1 MDISIR
7 HAAGMFALAFTTLA
21 SAATAQVGETGKLR
35 LTGGVNTVDGVAG
48 GGLTPWAVIGSNA
61 SADQVGAAPFGTVV
75 KSKDYQLGTA
85 GAAVGI
91 RDRVEL
97 SFARQDFDTM
107 ATGTAL
113 GLPNLHLK
121 QNIYGVKV
129 KLSGNAI
136 LNQDTWLPQMAAGI
150 LYKDLDAGGLA
161 PTLTALGADDH
172 GTDFYVSAT
181 KLLLARSF
189 LVNGTLRLT
198 KANQNG
204 LLGFGGTAQDDYR
217 PMAEGSIAILLR
229 KDLAVGGEYRMKPD
243 NLNPSILGAGLKE
256 DDWHDMFI
264 AYAPTKNISVTAAYV
279 GLGKIVP
286 AVQSRTQSGF
296 YLSGQVSF

>member
-7 HAAGMFALAFTTLA
+7 RAAGMFALAFTTLA
-21 SAATAQVGETGKLR
+21 SGAAAQVGETGKLR

-91 RDRVEL
+91 RDRVEV

-172 GTDFYVSAT
+172 GADFYVSAT

-189 LVNGTLRLT
+189 LVNGTVRFT

>member
-1 MDISIR
+1 MRTSIR
-7 HAAGMFALAFTTLA
+7 IAAGMITLA
-21 SAATAQVGETGKLR
+21 CVASASTAEAQMGETGKLR

-75 KSKDYQLGTA
+75 KSRDYQLGSA
-85 GAAVGI
+85 GGAIGI

-136 LNQDTWLPQMAAGI
+136 LDQDTWAPQMAVGA

-161 PTLTALGADDH
+161 PTLATLGADDR
-172 GTDFYVSAT
+172 GVDFYVSAT
-181 KLLLARSF
+181 KLYLSRGL

-204 LLGFGGTAQDDYR
+204 LLGFGGTAQDEYR
-217 PMAEGSIAILLR
+217 PMAEASIAYLLR
-229 KDLAVGGEYRMKPD
+229 KDLAIGGEYRMKPD

-256 DDWHDMFI
+256 DDWHDVFV
-264 AYAPTKNISVTAAYV
+264 AYAPTKNISITAAYA
-279 GLGKIVP
+279 GLGRIVP
-286 AVQSRTQSGF
+286 AIQPRRQAGF

>member
-198 KANQNG
+198 RANQNG

>member
-1 MDISIR
+1 MP
-7 HAAGMFALAFTTLA
+7 TT
-21 SAATAQVGETGKLR
+21 TARTS
-35 LTGGVNTVDGVAG
+35 T
-48 GGLTPWAVIGSNA
+48 
-61 SADQVGAAPFGTVV
+61 F
-75 KSKDYQLGTA
+75 
-85 GAAVGI
+85 
-91 RDRVEL
+91 
-97 SFARQDFDTM
+97 
-107 ATGTAL
+107 
-113 GLPNLHLK
+113 
-121 QNIYGVKV
+121 
-129 KLSGNAI
+129 
-136 LNQDTWLPQMAAGI
+136 
-150 LYKDLDAGGLA
+150 
-161 PTLTALGADDH
+161 
-172 GTDFYVSAT
+172 SAT

-189 LVNGTLRLT
+189 LVNGTVRFT

>member
-1 MDISIR
+1 MGTSIR
-7 HAAGMFALAFTTLA
+7 KVAWMLTMTCMALASTA
-21 SAATAQVGETGKLR
+21 EAQVGETGKLR

-61 SADQVGAAPFGTVV
+61 TADQVGAAPFGTVV
-75 KSKDYQLGTA
+75 KSRDYQLGTA
-85 GAAVGI
+85 GGAIGI

-107 ATGTAL
+107 ATGAAL

-129 KLSGNAI
+129 KLFGNAI
-136 LNQDTWLPQMAAGI
+136 LDQDTWVPQMAVGI

-161 PTLTALGADDH
+161 PTLTALGADDR
-172 GTDFYVSAT
+172 GTDLYVSAT
-181 KLLLARSF
+181 KLYLARGL

-204 LLGFGGTAQDDYR
+204 LLGFGGTAQDEYR
-217 PMAEGSIAILLR
+217 PMAEGSIAYLFR

-256 DDWHDMFI
+256 DDWHDVFV
-264 AYAPTKNISVTAAYV
+264 AYAPTKNVSITAAYA
-279 GLGKIVP
+279 GLGQIVP
-286 AVQSRTQSGF
+286 AIQPRTQAGF
-296 YLSGQVSF
+296 YFSGQVSF

>member
-1 MDISIR
+1 MRTSIR
-7 HAAGMFALAFTTLA
+7 IVGVLALAWVALA
-21 SAATAQVGETGKLR
+21 STAEAQIGETGKLR
-35 LTGGVNTVDGVAG
+35 LTGGVNSVDGVAG
-48 GGLTPWAVIGSNA
+48 GGITPWAVIGSNA

-75 KSKDYQLGTA
+75 KSRDYQLGTA
-85 GAAVGI
+85 GGSIGI

-113 GLPNLHLK
+113 GLPSLHLK

-129 KLSGNAI
+129 KVSGDAI
-136 LNQDTWLPQMAAGI
+136 LNQDTWLPQMAVGV

-172 GTDFYVSAT
+172 GADVYFSAT
-181 KLLLARSF
+181 KLYLAHSV
-189 LVNGTLRLT
+189 LVNGTVRVT

-204 LLGFGGTAQDDYR
+204 LLGFGGTAQDRYQ
-217 PMAEGSIAILLR
+217 PMAEGSIAYLFR

-243 NLNPSILGAGLKE
+243 NLNPSVLGTGLKE
-256 DDWHDMFI
+256 DDWHDAFV
-264 AYAPTKNISVTAAYV
+264 AYAPTKNISITAAYA
-279 GLGKIVP
+279 GLGRIVP
-286 AVQSRTQSGF
+286 AIQPRTQAGF
-296 YLSGQVSF
+296 YVSGQLSF

>member
-7 HAAGMFALAFTTLA
+7 HAAGMFALAFITLA
-21 SAATAQVGETGKLR
+21 STSEAQIGETGKLR
-35 LTGGVNTVDGVAG
+35 LTGGVNSVDGVAG

-61 SADQVGAAPFGTVV
+61 TADQVGAAPFGTVV

-85 GAAVGI
+85 GGAVGI

-97 SFARQDFDTM
+97 SFARQDFNTM
-107 ATGTAL
+107 ATGAAL

-121 QNIYGVKV
+121 QNIYGLKV

-136 LNQDTWLPQMAAGI
+136 LNQDTWMPQIAAGV

-172 GTDFYVSAT
+172 GADFYVSAT
-181 KLLLARSF
+181 KLYLSRGL

-204 LLGFGGTAQDDYR
+204 LLGFGGTAQNDYR
-217 PMAEGSIAILLR
+217 PMAEGSIAYLFR

-243 NLNPSILGAGLKE
+243 NLNPSILGVGLKE
-256 DDWHDMFI
+256 DDWHDVFV
-264 AYAPTKNISVTAAYV
+264 AYAPTKNISVTAAYA

-286 AVQSRTQSGF
+286 AIQPRTQAGF

>member
-7 HAAGMFALAFTTLA
+7 RVAGLSLLALTTMASTAA
-21 SAATAQVGETGKLR
+21 AQFGETGKLR

-61 SADQVGAAPFGTVV
+61 SADQTGAAPFGTVV
-75 KSKDYQLGTA
+75 KSRDYQLGTA

-97 SFARQDFDTM
+97 SVARQDFDTM

-121 QNIYGVKV
+121 QTIYGVKV
-129 KLSGNAI
+129 KLFGNAI
-136 LNQDTWLPQMAAGI
+136 LNQDTWMPQVSAGV

-161 PTLTALGADDH
+161 PTLTALGADDR
-172 GTDFYVSAT
+172 GADFYVSAT
-181 KLLLARSF
+181 KLALSRNV

-198 KANQNG
+198 RANQNG
-204 LLGFGGTAQDDYR
+204 LLGFGGAAQDDYR
-217 PMAEGSIAILLR
+217 PMAEGSVAVLLR

-243 NLNPSILGAGLKE
+243 NLNPSMLGAGLKE
-256 DDWHDMFI
+256 DDWHDVFV
-264 AYAPTKNISVTAAYV
+264 AYAPTKNISVTAAYA

-286 AVQSRTQSGF
+286 AIQPRTQSGF
-296 YLSGQVSF
+296 YLSTQVSF

>member
-1 MDISIR
+1 MGISIR
-7 HAAGMFALAFTTLA
+7 HRAGMFALAFMTLA
-21 SAATAQVGETGKLR
+21 STAAAQMGEAGKLR

-75 KSKDYQLGTA
+75 KSRDYQLATA
-85 GAAVGI
+85 GGTVGI

-97 SFARQDFDTM
+97 SFARQDFNTM

-129 KLSGNAI
+129 KLFGNAI
-136 LNQDTWLPQMAAGI
+136 LDQDTWVPQMAAGV
-150 LYKDLDAGGLA
+150 LYKDLESGGLA

-172 GTDFYVSAT
+172 GADFYFSAT
-181 KLLLARSF
+181 KLLLARGL

-217 PMAEGSIAILLR
+217 PMAEGSIAYLVR
-229 KDLAVGGEYRMKPD
+229 KDLAIGGEYRMKPD

-256 DDWHDMFI
+256 DDWHDVFV
-264 AYAPTKNISVTAAYV
+264 AYAPTKNLSVTAAYA

-286 AVQSRTQSGF
+286 AAQPRNQAGF